1 MCKYKDEG
9 TRSRPLNVLCNFW
22 LQRPGS
28 CDSTQEALQDVDD
41 WDLTELNTDWD
52 VGESGDD
59 VPSLV
64 RHLIKSLRVFD
75 LKHFVDPDLI
85 L

>member
-1 MCKYKDEG
+1 M
-9 TRSRPLNVLCNFW
+9 
-22 LQRPGS
+22 
-28 CDSTQEALQDVDD
+28 DD

>member
-1 MCKYKDEG
+1 M
-9 TRSRPLNVLCNFW
+9 
-22 LQRPGS
+22 
-28 CDSTQEALQDVDD
+28 DD

-64 RHLIKSLRVFD
+64 RFFFNLLVCLTRVILLIQ
-75 LKHFVDPDLI
+75 I
-85 L
+85 

>member
-41 WDLTELNTDWD
+41 WELTELNTDWD

-64 RHLIKSLRVFD
+64 RFFFNL
-75 LKHFVDPDLI
+75 FVCLTRDI
-85 L
+85 SSIQI

>member
-1 MCKYKDEG
+1 M
-9 TRSRPLNVLCNFW
+9 
-22 LQRPGS
+22 
-28 CDSTQEALQDVDD
+28 DD
-41 WDLTELNTDWD
+41 WELTELNTDWD

-64 RHLIKSLRVFD
+64 RRLILSLRVFD
-75 LKHFVDPDLI
+75 SSDFVDPDLI

>member
-41 WDLTELNTDWD
+41 WELTELNTDWD

-64 RHLIKSLRVFD
+64 RFFFNLLVCLTRVILLIQ
-75 LKHFVDPDLI
+75 I
-85 L
+85 

>member
-41 WDLTELNTDWD
+41 WELTELNTDWD

-64 RHLIKSLRVFD
+64 RRLILSLRVFD
-75 LKHFVDPDLI
+75 SSDFVDPDLI